1 MVRKILFNGLIMGGF
16 LFMSKDEVIE
26 LVNMFSDD
34 YLNDEFRSLCLNL
47 VLKLSQNPD
56 VSLNRGKTESW
67 AAGVI
72 YVIGQLNFLF
82 DPITEYYIS
91 NDLVASYFNVSKQ
104 TLWNK
109 ARDIRRLLNLKLGD
123 EEFSCEYILNLNIPE
138 SDDDLKRIRTFNEV
152 KKQMLPRRPID
163 IDYVKNKKLIT
174 LIRDGVNDINEIYYH
189 MRPAFLIDLSHD
201 FITLRIKT
209 DDGKFRIPLFTSVK
223 ESDEFLYEYDGEL
236 EARYWPF
243 TNVLYRMDNSNFD
256 GVVINP
262 TIDDF
267 FISKEMIEEIYPNPN
282 IINYWRIYF

>member
-1 MVRKILFNGLIMGGF
+1 
-16 LFMSKDEVIE
+16 MSKEEIIE
-26 LVNMFSDD
+26 LVNMFCDD
-34 YLNDEFRSLCLNL
+34 YLNDEFRNLCHKL

-67 AAGVI
+67 ASGAI

-91 NDLVASYFNVSKQ
+91 NDLVASYFNISKQ

-123 EEFSCEYILNLNIPE
+123 EEFSCDYILDLNIPK

-152 KKQMLPRRPID
+152 KSQMLTRRPID
-163 IDYVKNKKLIT
+163 IDYVKNKKLVS
-174 LIRDGVNDINEIYYH
+174 LIRDGVDDLNELYYH
-189 MRPAFLIDLSHD
+189 MRPAYLIDLSHD
-201 FITLRIKT
+201 LKTLTIKT
-209 DDGKFRIPLFTSVK
+209 DDGKFRVPLFTSVK
-223 ESDEFLYEYDGEL
+223 ESDEFLSDYDEEL

-243 TNVLYRMDNSNFD
+243 INVLYRLGNSDFD

-267 FISKEMIEEIYPNPN
+267 FISKEMIKEMYPNPD